1 MSEAK
6 LSPGRQR
13 GRNRALGWGLV
24 VVLLLLLYG
33 PIFLALVRQWWT
45 DPDYS
50 HGFLVPLAAFYFAWR
65 KRRTLSRLPVQPS
78 GWGLVGIV
86 GAQAVLL
93 VGYLGSEYFLQ
104 RFSFVLLLASGV
116 LFFYGWAY
124 LRNLAFPL
132 AFLVLMIPLPAIVY
146 TTVTGPLQL
155 VASQWAESFLRVCQI
170 PVYREGN
177 LLILAHQ
184 TLNVTEACSGIRS
197 LVSLLTLGLIVA
209 YVQPLALGFRGL
221 VVLSVL
227 PITLLTNSFRVA
239 GTGLLGQWGG
249 QAAAEGFFH
258 GFSGWLIF
266 LVAFGLLFAETLVFG
281 KCRRWWNKSEGE
293 K

>member
-1 MSEAK
+1 MRKGA
-6 LSPGRQR
+6 
-13 GRNRALGWGLV
+13 LV
-24 VVLLLLLYG
+24 VTERVGFLGLLLLVALVLLLVSLYASILLR
-33 PIFLALVRQWWT
+33 LVGQWWN
-45 DPDYS
+45 DPNYS

-65 KRRTLSRLPVQPS
+65 KRGVLRAAPVQSS

-86 GAQAVLL
+86 GSQAVLL

-104 RFSFVLLLASGV
+104 RLSFVLLLASGV

-124 LRNLAFPL
+124 LRRLAFPL
-132 AFLVLMIPLPAIVY
+132 AFLVLMVPLPAIVY
-146 TTVTGPLQL
+146 NSVTGPLQL
-155 VASQWAESFLRVCQI
+155 EASQWAEGFLRLSQI

-177 LLILAHQ
+177 LLFLAHQ
-184 TLNVTEACSGIRS
+184 TLNVTEACSGVRS

-209 YVQPLALGFRGL
+209 YVQPLALGSRSL
-221 VVLSVL
+221 LVLSVL

-239 GTGLLGQWGG
+239 GTGMLGRWWGE
-249 QAAAEGFFH
+249 AAAEGFFH

-266 LVAFGLLFAETLVFG
+266 LLAFGLLFSEAVVFE
-281 KCRRWWNKSEGE
+281 KCRRWWTKSEGE